1 VDILT
6 LLIQVVF
13 KSKSVRHYMPRWK
26 RDQKEFTVSVTY
38 HQHRG
43 YQSYLPKPIM
53 EMLGNP
59 KAIKFIV
66 KNKKVELEAGN

>member
-6 LLIQVVF
+6 LLIHVVF
-13 KSKSVRHYMPRWK
+13 KSESVIHYMPRWK

>member
-1 VDILT
+1 
-6 LLIQVVF
+6 
-13 KSKSVRHYMPRWK
+13 MPRWK
-26 RDQKEFTVSVTY
+26 KDQKEFIVSVTY
-38 HQHRG
+38 HEHRG

-59 KAIKFIV
+59 NTIKFII